1 MLNCHRQ
8 TLLADKTFPAK
19 RIGNKGKYYIPI
31 PRPGPV
37 DDNTLKGGPNIM
49 NITGYV
55 ALIADAEHRIG
66 SYIASGGS
74 SEDQYVKDQVAKIK
88 SWIEQLAEIERR

>member
-1 MLNCHRQ
+1 M
-8 TLLADKTFPAK
+8 
-19 RIGNKGKYYIPI
+19 
-31 PRPGPV
+31 
-37 DDNTLKGGPNIM
+37 KGGPNIM

>member
-1 MLNCHRQ
+1 MS
-8 TLLADKTFPAK
+8 TPD
-19 RIGNKGKYYIPI
+19 
-31 PRPGPV
+31 
-37 DDNTLKGGPNIM
+37 
-49 NITGYV
+49 YV
-55 ALIADAEHRIG
+55 ALIEDAERRIG